1 MLVLTRRESEVIMI
15 GDIEV
20 SIESIRGERVRVG
33 IKAPKKVPVHRKEV
47 WEQIKRQEAE
57 AARLAALALV
67 SASRPSAPKKRL
79 SQKKPPQS

>member
-47 WEQIKRQEAE
+47 WEQIKQQEQDAAE
-57 AARLAALALV
+57 AARLAALPPAQKPKTT
-67 SASRPSAPKKRL
+67 SPKKPTRRT
-79 SQKKPPQS
+79 